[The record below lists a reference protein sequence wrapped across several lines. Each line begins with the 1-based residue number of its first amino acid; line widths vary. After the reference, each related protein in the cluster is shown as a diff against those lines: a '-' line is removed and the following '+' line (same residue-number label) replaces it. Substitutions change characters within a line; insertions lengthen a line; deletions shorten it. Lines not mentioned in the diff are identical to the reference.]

1 MGFNLNGVV
10 DGQNIYE
17 SHTLKYLESAPRP
30 WYTPVNAPFLLPA
43 YLVGKLIGN
52 MLLGAR
58 VISFAYCLLSAL
70 CIFLLAKM
78 WFNVRIATV
87 VLLLFASSSWL
98 LILSHSATFYSLLVA
113 SPLLLLTSL
122 AWFFRTK
129 KHRFISFLVF
139 SIFLAFSLYV
149 PYMFW
154 VALFVMAVL
163 IFKER
168 KKLLLLKRWQIILPA
183 TVFLILLTPL
193 FYATMHYPGL
203 IKMLIGVPIEWPS
216 IPQYFINLFS
226 LYGGLFLQS
235 KPLPELTLGK
245 LPLLDIFSSA
255 MLVLG
260 IYYFISRWPNR
271 RSVLILCCL
280 AFLPLIL
287 ALDTHFQMYLALLIP
302 FIYLTVIVGFIELI
316 NQWVAYFPR
325 NPLAKNIGIALVVL
339 SISMISFYHLQRF
352 YVAWPNSPQTKSVY
366 VVKSR

>member
-139 SIFLAFSLYV
+139 SIFLAFSLY
-149 PYMFW
+149 
-154 VALFVMAVL
+154 
-163 IFKER
+163 
-168 KKLLLLKRWQIILPA
+168 
-183 TVFLILLTPL
+183 
-193 FYATMHYPGL
+193 
-203 IKMLIGVPIEWPS
+203 
-216 IPQYFINLFS
+216 
-226 LYGGLFLQS
+226 
-235 KPLPELTLGK
+235 
-245 LPLLDIFSSA
+245 
-255 MLVLG
+255 
-260 IYYFISRWPNR
+260 
-271 RSVLILCCL
+271 
-280 AFLPLIL
+280 
-287 ALDTHFQMYLALLIP
+287 
-302 FIYLTVIVGFIELI
+302 
-316 NQWVAYFPR
+316 
-325 NPLAKNIGIALVVL
+325 
-339 SISMISFYHLQRF
+339 
-352 YVAWPNSPQTKSVY
+352 
-366 VVKSR
+366 